1 MVEHQGPRRHAVC
14 QILVNGDDISTRLH
28 PYLISVQTIDN
39 LEGGMDECHI
49 ELDDRNAELQIPPDG
64 AELMVALGWAG
75 EGPRLFDSGRGS
87 AGFKNIPKNFLEMTD
102 EQKKQ
107 EAKFGGPGMVI
118 VFDGWVVKVES
129 GFGRRGGGR
138 RLWIDGEGANSKGK
152 VKETQQDSMGEGKE
166 DDSAEAGKGKIPL
179 KDMMTKVFG
188 AAGLSVAMSP
198 EMEKITRDYWHINDS
213 PMNFGKRM
221 AQEVGGIFK
230 ISKSTAVL
238 IGKIEGV
245 NAAGEKMP
253 TVEAIWGV
261 NLIGWRIKP
270 MVGRPQYG
278 SAASRMFDAHKGEWT
293 TIKGAISGGTPF
305 GGTQA
310 VANTLNSVTDKAT
323 GEQNNAGTGAD
334 TKGRRGEGW
343 VLLNGEPDAKANGF
357 LFIDGARPGIDGTYT
372 MTEVEHNYTRGVG
385 FTTRV
390 NVRNPK
396 GTGAGID
403 WVQDGDT
410 AEEKAKRDADPT
422 NDPDSLT
429 PVFPDESDPGES
441 WQPGDDPDAL
451 TPPFTPIVIDPG
463 ESWEPP
469 AEAAPPVEDPGESW
483 EPTPNDPG
491 GVVRPPISG
500 EQTYTAEELE
510 AIRRAGPPSPPISR

>member
-343 VLLNGEPDAKANGF
+343 VLLNGEPSQSCLLFAVQVDGSEIVTVEGLGSDGSLHPLQEAFSAAHGLQCGF
-357 LFIDGARPGIDGTYT
+357 CTPGMLMSAIYLLRD
-372 MTEVEHNYTRGVG
+372 
-385 FTTRV
+385 
-390 NVRNPK
+390 NP
-396 GTGAGID
+396 
-403 WVQDGDT
+403 
-410 AEEKAKRDADPT
+410 DPSET
-422 NDPDSLT
+422 DIRL
-429 PVFPDESDPGES
+429 
-441 WQPGDDPDAL
+441 A
-451 TPPFTPIVIDPG
+451 
-463 ESWEPP
+463 
-469 AEAAPPVEDPGESW
+469 
-483 EPTPNDPG
+483 
-491 GVVRPPISG
+491 ISG
-500 EQTYTAEELE
+500 NICRCTGYVNIVKAVQLAAQALKQREIKA
-510 AIRRAGPPSPPISR
+510 